1 MIDLTKK
8 VLPNTV
14 MVGGRAFRIDTDYRT
29 WLRFL
34 IEYEKFQLNGMKGE
48 LDISY
53 LFTGDLPVFRGIEDY
68 SSILMFAF
76 PVSILPKSAS
86 SSSRVLDYEIDADYI
101 YSAFLE
107 TYGIDLIDIKELHW
121 HKFRALL
128 HGLSAKLTDI
138 MGYRSYTGEKIKD
151 QEEVYRRLKDA
162 WELPELMTEEE
173 RKEEEEFNKFFE
185 QK

>member
-1 MIDLTKK
+1 M
-8 VLPNTV
+8 
-14 MVGGRAFRIDTDYRT
+14 
-29 WLRFL
+29 
-34 IEYEKFQLNGMKGE
+34 
-48 LDISY
+48 
-53 LFTGDLPVFRGIEDY
+53 
-68 SSILMFAF
+68 
-76 PVSILPKSAS
+76 
-86 SSSRVLDYEIDADYI
+86 
-101 YSAFLE
+101 E

>member
-14 MVGGRAFRIDTDYRT
+14 MVGGRAFPIKTDFRI
-29 WLRFL
+29 WIRFL
-34 IEYEKFQLNGMKGE
+34 IEFEKFQLNGMKGV

-53 LFTGDLPVFRGIEDY
+53 LFTGNLPVFHCIEDY
-68 SSILMFAF
+68 NSILMFAF
-76 PVSILPKSAS
+76 PVSVLPKSAS
-86 SSSRVLDYEIDADYI
+86 SSKVLDYEIDADYI

-121 HKFRALL
+121 HKFKALL
-128 HGLSAKLTDI
+128 HGIGTKLSDI
-138 MGYRSYTGEKIKD
+138 MGYRSYTGEKIED

-162 WELPELMTEEE
+162 WELPEQITEEE
-173 RKEEEEFNKFFE
+173 RKEEEEFNRFFE
-185 QK
+185 